1 MKKVILALF
10 CLILPSVC
18 WLYSENDSGNETME
32 MFFKYYKGQN
42 VGHFIRVVKNVNP
55 GNIHDA
61 KAIEVFVAQS
71 LSRYRGYI
79 DDFCEVLPE
88 INPEI
93 RPIFIR
99 ALWAADK
106 ESPQFNEFCTPE
118 IQNSIDY
125 DPPTTIDEWEKFE
138 PTQADEIDL
147 MWACF
152 FASGERKYL
161 IKIVDATY
169 ENTEAL
175 IIAKEWRNKQ
185 NDEDFVMTMLEFGES
200 APDEFFDKV
209 MLSFVGI
216 NSLYSA
222 ADKDAT
228 IKMIFEEAKSKYIDP
243 DV

>member
-1 MKKVILALF
+1 MKKFILALF
-10 CLILPSVC
+10 LILPSVC
-18 WLYSENDSGNETME
+18 WLYNGNDAENETMNL
-32 MFFKYYKGQN
+32 FFKYYRGQN
-42 VGHFIRVVKNVNP
+42 VGHFIKVVKNVNP
-55 GNIHDA
+55 DNMHDA
-61 KAIEVFVAQS
+61 KTIEVFVSQS

-88 INPEI
+88 IDQEI
-93 RPIFIR
+93 RPILIR
-99 ALWAADK
+99 ALWVADK
-106 ESPQFNEFCTPE
+106 ENPKFNEFCTPE
-118 IQNSIDY
+118 IQRSIDY
-125 DPPTTIDEWEKFE
+125 DPPMTIDEWVKFKI
-138 PTQADEIDL
+138 TQADEIDF
-147 MWACF
+147 MWASF

-200 APDEFFDKV
+200 APDEFFDQV
-209 MLSFVGI
+209 MISFVGI

-222 ADKDAT
+222 ADRDPVV
-228 IKMIFEEAKSKYIDP
+228 KMIFEEAKSKYLDP